1 MHVIPAWLRVLA
13 GLVSAAAAVAIVL
26 LIRGAP
32 GQVVDGASFVGL
44 AAQAILFLS
53 LAVLFGYVAATGLPP
68 AHWWRN
74 AGQALWPLQPEL
86 PLTPDLQRFLAQL
99 RERHPG
105 IRECWLLDSAQPGE
119 WRLLALADPPVLEA
133 VRGDWDIRRRD
144 VRLYLLDGPSSTVA
158 LAWGRSSPVAFSTWD
173 WEPQRDELAE
183 FRCPLAADTRL
194 AQRLWSS

>member
-1 MHVIPAWLRVLA
+1 MRVIPAWLRVLA
-13 GLVSAAAAVAIVL
+13 GLVAAAAALAILL
-26 LIRGAP
+26 LIRGARVQAVEFV
-32 GQVVDGASFVGL
+32 GFVGL
-44 AAQAILFLS
+44 AAQALLFLG

-68 AHWWRN
+68 THWWRS
-74 AGQALWPLQPEL
+74 AGQALWPLHPEL
-86 PLTPDLQRFLAQL
+86 PLTPDLQRFLAHL

-105 IRECWLLDSAQPGE
+105 IRECWLLDSARPGE

-144 VRLYLLDGPSSTVA
+144 VRLFLLDESSRTVA
-158 LAWGRSSPVAFSTWD
+158 PAWGRSSPVAFSTWD

-194 AQRLWSS
+194 ATRLWTS